1 MKGVRQPEN
10 FILRGCLRTHTF
22 VLSKMKNPSWT
33 LAMGL
38 LLHDIGKTVTF
49 EESDRI
55 RFNLHE
61 KLVQI

>member
-1 MKGVRQPEN
+1 
-10 FILRGCLRTHTF
+10 
-22 VLSKMKNPSWT
+22 
-33 LAMGL
+33 MGL

-61 KLVQI
+61 KVGADMAAIFVIG